1 MEFSMRPAADGQTGA
16 ERREGLKPFA
26 EALKGGRKVMARLD
40 EPCRR
45 LLAGTV
51 VPVALMNPEQD
62 PYLPRKMDGSLLDTV
77 EQPKEARGYYIP
89 ATGCNVIFAS
99 GGGFWNPHTLIMGS
113 EKE

>member
-99 GGGFWNPHTLIMGS
+99 GGGFWNPHTLMMKT
-113 EKE
+113 EER